1 MSRPSQRPLLP
12 DDFIPVSS
20 PASPSVHSPLFSGD
34 GRRIA
39 YLQRHGGPDT
49 LALYVFDRDS
59 GQTTLRL
66 PADALPPLPMTLA
79 EELARERARQR
90 FDGITHARW
99 LPGTPRLWC
108 ALGQRLVLVAD
119 EAATVP
125 VLHTHPQ
132 YIEAALATALPGGHA
147 ITYSAGGDLW
157 RVPVTDGGRTFGTVQ
172 RLTEDG
178 SATLLNGIPDAMTRE
193 EVFNG
198 AAFITVAEGRQLA
211 WARFDT
217 SAVERID
224 VGNGAQT
231 RIEPTR
237 YARPG
242 GAVAVFSIELLDL
255 GHEAPAAPRTLLAA
269 DPAWPYYRGLA
280 DWGAGTLLLTRLSRD
295 QTRLQLL
302 QLDLASGVATELLT
316 LTQTP
321 WINAIAPPLRRADG
335 SFFLIHENG
344 GIGRIGLYDA
354 QGRWQC
360 DIGDLGDPVGHIDGL
375 VGLDGDGGGLYF
387 GATGADAQQHH
398 VFRAGPADGWH
409 CRQLTQATGVHGA
422 TLAPDGRHWLHS
434 FESMTEA
441 PSLVLESVPVP
452 VPPTTPEATQPR
464 AAEHRFAAD
473 PAPAWL
479 GSVRPPVL
487 HELLSADGRTTLHAA
502 VYEPD
507 AELPGLRPVV
517 LLVYGGPHLQAVRQ
531 SWAMTV
537 DMRTQYLVQ
546 RGFFVIKVDNRGAA
560 GRGIVFEQP
569 VYGRLGHAEV
579 DDQAAAL
586 AQLLPRLPRADGSRI
601 AACGWSYGGYMTLRC
616 LQQRPDLFKAGVAG
630 APVVNWE
637 DYDAPYTE
645 RYMGTPQPLPT
656 FAQANAEGYAASSVL
671 RGDGEVQGPLLLIH
685 GMNDENV
692 LLRHSTALMEDLARR
707 RVPYEL
713 LLLPGERHGVRSATQ
728 RPYLELRIAEFLQRV
743 MGSSGPA

>member
-1 MSRPSQRPLLP
+1 MSPSSQRPLLP
-12 DDFIPVSS
+12 DDFVPVSP
-20 PASPSVHSPLFSGD
+20 PAAHPIQSPLFSGD

-39 YLQRHGGPDT
+39 WLQRHGGPDT
-49 LALYVFDRDS
+49 LALFVHDRDS
-59 GQTTLRL
+59 GQTLLRL
-66 PADALPPLPMTLA
+66 AADALPPLPMTLA

-90 FDGITHARW
+90 FEGITHARW
-99 LPGTPRLWC
+99 LPGTTRLWC
-108 ALGQRLVLVAD
+108 ALGRRLVLVPGSPG
-119 EAATVP
+119 AAP
-125 VLHTHPQ
+125 VLYTHGHH
-132 YIEAALATALPGGHA
+132 IEAALATALPGGHV
-147 ITYSAGGDLW
+147 ITFSAGGDLW
-157 RVPVTDGGRTFGTVQ
+157 RVPVTDTGFGTVQ

-178 SATLLNGIPDAMTRE
+178 GETLLNGMPDAMTRE

-198 AAFITVAEGRQLA
+198 AAFTTVDQGRRLA

-242 GAVAVFSIELLDL
+242 GAVAVFSIELLTLEDD
-255 GHEAPAAPRTLLAA
+255 APAPRRTLLAP
-269 DPAWPYYRGLA
+269 DPAWPYFCGLA

-302 QLDLASGVATELLT
+302 RLDLASGAASELLT

-321 WINAIAPPLRRADG
+321 WINDIAPPMRRSDG
-335 SFFLIHENG
+335 SFFLIHEG
-344 GIGRIGLYDA
+344 KGIGRIGLYDA

-360 DIGDLGDPVGHIDGL
+360 DIGDQGEAVGHVDGL
-375 VGLDGDGGGLYF
+375 IGLDLDRGGLYF
-387 GATGADAQQHH
+387 GATGADPRQHH
-398 VFRAGPADGWH
+398 VFHATSADGWV
-409 CRQLTQATGVHGA
+409 CRRLTHADGVHGA
-422 TLAPDGRHWLHS
+422 SLAPDGRHWLHS
-434 FESMTEA
+434 FESMRQA
-441 PSLVLESVPVP
+441 PSLVLEPVP
-452 VPPTTPEATQPR
+452 QAGGTAQP
-464 AAEHRFAAD
+464 EHRFPAD
-473 PAPAWL
+473 PVPAWL
-479 GSVRPPVL
+479 PGLRPPVL
-487 HELLSADGRTTLHAA
+487 HELLSADGRTPLHAA

-507 AELPGLRPVV
+507 ASLPGLRPVV

-537 DMRTQYLVQ
+537 DLRVQFLVQ
-546 RGFFVIKVDNRGAA
+546 RGFYVVKVDNRGAA
-560 GRGIVFEQP
+560 GRGIAFEQP

-586 AQLLPRLPRADGSRI
+586 EQLLPRLPRADRQRI

-656 FAQANAEGYAASSVL
+656 FAQTNGEGYAASSVL
-671 RGDGEVQGPLLLIH
+671 RGEGEVLGPLLLIH

-743 MGSSGPA
+743 LGGASAA

>member
-1 MSRPSQRPLLP
+1 MSRPLLP

-20 PASPSVHSPLFSGD
+20 PAAAAIQSPMFSGD

-49 LALYVFDRDS
+49 LALFVFDRDS
-59 GQTTLRL
+59 GQTTRRL
-66 PADALPPLPMTLA
+66 APESLAPQPMTLA

-99 LPGTPRLWC
+99 LPGTTRLWC
-108 ALGQRLVLVAD
+108 ALGQRLVLVPD
-119 EAATVP
+119 DPKAAP
-125 VLHTHPQ
+125 VLHIHAQ
-132 YIEAALATALPGGHA
+132 YIEAAVATALAGGHA

-157 RVPVTDGGRTFGTVQ
+157 RVPLTADGFGAPQ

-178 SATLLNGIPDAMTRE
+178 SDTLLNGIPDAMTRE

-198 AAFITVAEGRQLA
+198 PAFVHLEQGRQLA

-217 SAVERID
+217 SQVQCID

-242 GAVAVFSIELLDL
+242 QAVALFSIEWMDV
-255 GHEAPAAPRTLLAA
+255 GSPAAARRSLLAA
-269 DPAWPYYRGLA
+269 DAAWPYFRGLA
-280 DWGAGTLLLTRLSRD
+280 DWGAGGLLLTRLSRD

-302 QLDLASGVATELLT
+302 LLDTASGTATDLLT

-335 SFFLIHENG
+335 SFFLIHENT

-360 DIGDLGDPVGHIDGL
+360 DIGGVCDGGGDAVGHIDGL
-375 VGLDGDGGGLYF
+375 IGLDGDSGGLHF
-387 GATGADAQQHH
+387 GATGADARQHH
-398 VFRAGPADGWH
+398 VFHAAPANGWA
-409 CRQLTQATGVHGA
+409 CRQLTQAEGVHGA

-434 FESMTEA
+434 FESMAQA
-441 PSLVLESVPVP
+441 PALVLEPVGNAA
-452 VPPTTPEATQPR
+452 TPAGTP
-464 AAEHRFAAD
+464 EHRFPAD
-473 PAPAWL
+473 SVPAWL
-479 GSVRPPVL
+479 PGLRAPVL
-487 HELLSADGRTTLHAA
+487 HELLSADGHTPLHAA

-531 SWAMTV
+531 SWAMMV
-537 DMRTQYLVQ
+537 DLRVQFLVQ
-546 RGFFVIKVDNRGAA
+546 RGFYVIKVDNRGAA
-560 GRGIVFEQP
+560 GRGIAFEQP

-586 AQLLPRLPRADGSRI
+586 EQLLPRLPRADRQRI

-656 FAQANAEGYAASSVL
+656 FAQANAEGYAASNVL
-671 RGDGEVQGPLLLIH
+671 RGEGEVQGPLLLIH

-743 MGSSGPA
+743 LGGAAAAGAD